1 MRADIRNAAMQ
12 EMRKN
17 MKRQTVILATFLIA
31 VFATATIF
39 AEVAAA
45 QQPIP
50 PTTKI
55 TTATKDTQNQRG
67 PQYYPYRPYPIY
79 RPPYY
84 PPYYPPYFPPYHPP
98 YYPPIYYHP
107 PYIYRPIY
115 R

>member
-1 MRADIRNAAMQ
+1 
-12 EMRKN
+12 

-45 QQPIP
+45 QQPIA

-55 TTATKDTQNQRG
+55 TTVTKDNQNLRSVVVRV
-67 PQYYPYRPYPIY
+67 PPYRPIVRPPIYPGPIVRPPIYPGPIIRPPIYPPIYPI
-79 RPPYY
+79 
-84 PPYYPPYFPPYHPP
+84 
-98 YYPPIYYHP
+98 YPPIYYHP